1 MKLRSIQLLIA
12 LTSLAAFAAKLHVS
26 GGFFDGH

>member
-1 MKLRSIQLLIA
+1 VKLRWVQLLIA
-12 LTSLAAFAAKLHVS
+12 LTSLAAFAAKMHVG

>member
-1 MKLRSIQLLIA
+1 VKLRWVQLLIA
-12 LTSLAAFAAKLHVS
+12 LTSLAAFAAKLHVG